1 MTTKLFTALFA
12 AALVFSP
19 VPDTYIPADDDVTAL
34 AQMAYG
40 EARGLADYE
49 IAACMWV
56 ALNRLD
62 HGGYGETVTEVVAA
76 PGQFTG
82 YSVENPVTDEIAA
95 IARDVLS
102 RHEREQ
108 QGEQVPRE
116 IGPEYLWL
124 SGRDGHNWFRA
135 AYDGPAVLPKEG

>member
-12 AALVFSP
+12 AALVLSP

-62 HGGYGETVTEVVAA
+62 AGYADTVIDVVSA
-76 PGQFTG
+76 PGQFAG
-82 YSVENPVTDEIAA
+82 YSAQNPVDEELAA
-95 IARDVLS
+95 IARDVLT
-102 RHEREQ
+102 RHDAQ
-108 QGEQVPRE
+108 QRGEDVPRE
-116 IGPEYLWL
+116 IGREYLWF
-124 SGRDGHNWFRA
+124 SGRDGHNWFRD
-135 AYDGPAVLPKEG
+135 AYDGAAVLPQEV